1 MNVLTGHKQE
11 STPGQADTACANEQR
26 PGKVYLI
33 GAGPGDPELITVKG
47 LRALRTADVVLYDR
61 LISPELLHEARIDAT
76 RVYVGKGAGCHT
88 MPQEEINA
96 TLVRFARQ
104 GQSVAR
110 LKGGDPF
117 VFGRGGEEAQV
128 LVEAGIPFEIIPG
141 VTSAIAVPAYAGIPI
156 THRDHASSV
165 TIVTGHEGKASSPTV
180 NWEALAALGGT
191 LVVLMGVK
199 ALPEFTRR
207 LTEGGL
213 SATTPAA
220 VIQEGTTPQQRTV
233 VGTLE
238 NIAERAAN
246 AGLTS
251 PALTVIG
258 SVVDVSSTLQ
268 WYEQVQQSL

>member
-1 MNVLTGHKQE
+1 MKVLTGHKRE
-11 STPGQADTACANEQR
+11 SVPEKSSGIEDAHTNG

-61 LISPELLHEARIDAT
+61 LISPELLHEARVDAT
-76 RVYVGKGAGCHT
+76 LVYVGKGAGCHT
-88 MPQEEINA
+88 MPQEEINT
-96 TLVRFARQ
+96 TLVGFARQ

-141 VTSAIAVPAYAGIPI
+141 ITSAIAVPAYAGIPV

-165 TIVTGHEGKASSPTV
+165 TIVTGHEGKAASPTV

-191 LVVLMGVK
+191 LIVLMGVK
-199 ALPEFTRR
+199 ALPTFTRH
-207 LTEGGL
+207 LIAGGL
-213 SATTPAA
+213 SAATSAA
-220 VIQEGTTPQQRTV
+220 VIQEGTTQQQRVV

-238 NIAERAAN
+238 NIAERAAG

-258 SVVDVSSTLQ
+258 SVVDVGSTLQ
-268 WYEQVQQSL
+268 WYKQVQKA

>member
-1 MNVLTGHKQE
+1 MNVLTGHKQAPASGVPE
-11 STPGQADTACANEQR
+11 GSFMTEQR

-47 LRALRTADVVLYDR
+47 LHALHTADVVLYDR
-61 LISPELLHEARIDAT
+61 LISSELLHEARVDAT
-76 RVYVGKGAGCHT
+76 LVYVGKGAGCHT
-88 MPQEEINA
+88 MPQEEINT
-96 TLVRFARQ
+96 TLVRFATQ

-117 VFGRGGEEAQV
+117 VFGRGGEEAQA
-128 LVEAGIPFEIIPG
+128 LVEARIPFEIIPG
-141 VTSAIAVPAYAGIPI
+141 VTSAIAVPAYAGIPV
-156 THRDHASSV
+156 THRDYASSV
-165 TIVTGHEGKASSPTV
+165 TIVTGHEGKAASPMV

-207 LTEGGL
+207 LIAAGL
-213 SATTPAA
+213 SVTTPAA
-220 VIQEGTTPQQRTV
+220 VIQEGTTPQQSMV

-268 WYEQVQQSL
+268 WYKQTQHAL